1 MVEVLQFLLNNEYLR
16 HGGLDLNKIYS
27 YVRFYGFNFVKS
39 SGQNNFKKYFCIT
52 SRFTA
57 VKLRYSYYSSRCI
70 TFYTFL
76 FYYILWGRMVFACSI
91 HVTTCELVSEV
102 CLS

>member
-1 MVEVLQFLLNNEYLR
+1 MVEVLIFS
-16 HGGLDLNKIYS
+16 IYTADWILIKFI
-27 YVRFYGFNFVKS
+27 VRFYGFNFVKS